1 MKETRRMIMRRT
13 KMAVLG
19 MMMVLSMTAC
29 AGKAE
34 TKSIGAEIT
43 VQETAAEE
51 MITET
56 VKADRGESEESMI
69 GMPNPYTDHGTLKE
83 AEEDAGFKIQIPDEI
98 RGVKAVAFRNLGTE
112 MLEVIYYDGDA
123 EVARVRK
130 GTGADDISGDYNVY
144 EIEEA
149 VDVTGTQVTLKGSAD
164 GYALAVWNEGGYAYA
179 VSVTKKITKDE
190 ILQIVEEIVK
200 K

>member
-1 MKETRRMIMRRT
+1 MRRT

-34 TKSIGAEIT
+34 TKSIGAETT

-56 VKADRGESEESMI
+56 VKAERGENEESMI
-69 GMPNPYTDHGTLKE
+69 GMPNLYTDHGTLKE

-130 GTGADDISGDYNVY
+130 GTGAEDISGDYNVY

-164 GYALAVWNEGGYAYA
+164 GYALAVWNEDGYAYA

>member
-1 MKETRRMIMRRT
+1 MRRT

-29 AGKAE
+29 TGKAE

-43 VQETAAEE
+43 VQETTAEE
-51 MITET
+51 MTTET

-69 GMPNPYTDHGTLKE
+69 GMPNPYTDHDTLKE

-112 MLEVIYYDGDA
+112 MLEVIYYDGDD

-130 GTGADDISGDYNVY
+130 GTGEDDISGDYNVY
-144 EIEEA
+144 EIEEV

>member
-1 MKETRRMIMRRT
+1 MRRT

-43 VQETAAEE
+43 VQETTAEE
-51 MITET
+51 MTTET

-130 GTGADDISGDYNVY
+130 GTGAEDISGDYNVY

-164 GYALAVWNEGGYAYA
+164 GYALAVWNEDDYAYA

>member
-1 MKETRRMIMRRT
+1 MRRT

-43 VQETAAEE
+43 VQET
-51 MITET
+51 T
-56 VKADRGESEESMI
+56 
-69 GMPNPYTDHGTLKE
+69 

-130 GTGADDISGDYNVY
+130 GTGTEDISGDYSY
-144 EIEEA
+144 
-149 VDVTGTQVTLKGSAD
+149 S
-164 GYALAVWNEGGYAYA
+164 
-179 VSVTKKITKDE
+179 VSVQTPFSQEELTG
-190 ILQIVEEIVK
+190 LVEQVQ
-200 K
+200 

>member
-1 MKETRRMIMRRT
+1 MRRT

-43 VQETAAEE
+43 VQETTAEE
-51 MITET
+51 MTTET

-130 GTGADDISGDYNVY
+130 GTGAEDISGDYNVY

-164 GYALAVWNEGGYAYA
+164 GYAQAEWNEGGYAYA

>member
-1 MKETRRMIMRRT
+1 MRRT

>member
-1 MKETRRMIMRRT
+1 MRRT

-43 VQETAAEE
+43 VQETTAEE
-51 MITET
+51 MTTET

-69 GMPNPYTDHGTLKE
+69 GMPNPYTDHDNLKE

-130 GTGADDISGDYNVY
+130 GTGAEDISGDYNVY

-190 ILQIVEEIVK
+190 ILRIVEEIVK

>member
-1 MKETRRMIMRRT
+1 MRRT

-43 VQETAAEE
+43 VQETTAEE
-51 MITET
+51 MTTET

-130 GTGADDISGDYNVY
+130 GTGAEDISGDYNVY

>member
-1 MKETRRMIMRRT
+1 MRRT

-34 TKSIGAEIT
+34 TKSIGAETT
-43 VQETAAEE
+43 VQETTAEE

-56 VKADRGESEESMI
+56 VKAERGENEESMI
-69 GMPNPYTDHGTLKE
+69 GMPNPYMDHGTLKE

-130 GTGADDISGDYNVY
+130 GTGEDNISGDYNVY
-144 EIEEA
+144 EIEEV

>member
-1 MKETRRMIMRRT
+1 MRRT

-43 VQETAAEE
+43 VQEMTEEE
-51 MITET
+51 MTTET

-130 GTGADDISGDYNVY
+130 GTGAEDISGDYNVY

>member
-1 MKETRRMIMRRT
+1 MRRT

-43 VQETAAEE
+43 VQETTAEE
-51 MITET
+51 MTTET

-98 RGVKAVAFRNLGTE
+98 RGVKAVAFRNPGTE

-130 GTGADDISGDYNVY
+130 GTSEDDISGDYNVY

-149 VDVTGTQVTLKGSAD
+149 VDVTGTQVTLKGSTD
-164 GYALAVWNEGGYAYA
+164 GYVLAVWNEGGYAYV

>member
-1 MKETRRMIMRRT
+1 MRRT

-43 VQETAAEE
+43 VQETTEEE
-51 MITET
+51 MTTET

-69 GMPNPYTDHGTLKE
+69 GMPNPYTDHDTLKE

>member
-34 TKSIGAEIT
+34 TKTIGVETT

-56 VKADRGESEESMI
+56 VKAERGENSWYWSC
-69 GMPNPYTDHGTLKE
+69 
-83 AEEDAGFKIQIPDEI
+83 
-98 RGVKAVAFRNLGTE
+98 RSCR
-112 MLEVIYYDGDA
+112 
-123 EVARVRK
+123 
-130 GTGADDISGDYNVY
+130 
-144 EIEEA
+144 
-149 VDVTGTQVTLKGSAD
+149 
-164 GYALAVWNEGGYAYA
+164 
-179 VSVTKKITKDE
+179 
-190 ILQIVEEIVK
+190 
-200 K
+200 

>member
-1 MKETRRMIMRRT
+1 MRRT

-34 TKSIGAEIT
+34 TKSIGAETT
-43 VQETAAEE
+43 VQETTAEE
-51 MITET
+51 MTTET
-56 VKADRGESEESMI
+56 VKAERGESEESMI

-130 GTGADDISGDYNVY
+130 GTGEDDISGDYNVY

>member
-1 MKETRRMIMRRT
+1 MRRT

-43 VQETAAEE
+43 VQETTAEE
-51 MITET
+51 MTTET

-69 GMPNPYTDHGTLKE
+69 GLPNPYTDHGTLKE

-112 MLEVIYYDGDA
+112 MLEVIYYDGDT

-130 GTGADDISGDYNVY
+130 GTGAEDISGDYNVY

-149 VDVTGTQVTLKGSAD
+149 ADVTGTQVTLKGSAD
-164 GYALAVWNEGGYAYA
+164 GYALAVWNEDGYAYA

>member
-1 MKETRRMIMRRT
+1 MRRT

-43 VQETAAEE
+43 VQETTEEE
-51 MITET
+51 MTTET

-130 GTGADDISGDYNVY
+130 GTGEDNISGDYNVY
-144 EIEEA
+144 EIEEV

>member
-1 MKETRRMIMRRT
+1 MRRT

-130 GTGADDISGDYNVY
+130 GTGEDDISGDYNGY

-149 VDVTGTQVTLKGSAD
+149 VDVTGTQGTLKGSAD

>member
-1 MKETRRMIMRRT
+1 MRRT

-43 VQETAAEE
+43 VQETTAEE
-51 MITET
+51 MTTET

-69 GMPNPYTDHGTLKE
+69 GMPNPYTDHDTLKE

-130 GTGADDISGDYNVY
+130 GTGEDDISGDYNVY
-144 EIEEA
+144 EIEQA

>member
-1 MKETRRMIMRRT
+1 MRRT

-43 VQETAAEE
+43 VQETTAEE
-51 MITET
+51 MTTET

-123 EVARVRK
+123 EVTRVRK
-130 GTGADDISGDYNVY
+130 GTGEDDISGDYNVY

-149 VDVTGTQVTLKGSAD
+149 ADVTGTQVTLKGSAD
-164 GYALAVWNEGGYAYA
+164 GYVLAVWNEGGYAYA

-190 ILQIVEEIVK
+190 ILRIVEEIVK

>member
-1 MKETRRMIMRRT
+1 MRRT

-34 TKSIGAEIT
+34 TKSIGAETT
-43 VQETAAEE
+43 VQETTAEE
-51 MITET
+51 MTTET
-56 VKADRGESEESMI
+56 VKAERGESEESMI

-130 GTGADDISGDYNVY
+130 GTGEDDISGDYNVY

-149 VDVTGTQVTLKGSAD
+149 ADVTGTQVTLKGSAD

>member
-1 MKETRRMIMRRT
+1 MRRP

-43 VQETAAEE
+43 VQETTAEE
-51 MITET
+51 MTTET

-130 GTGADDISGDYNVY
+130 GTGEDDISGDYNVY

-149 VDVTGTQVTLKGSAD
+149 VDVTGMQVTLKGSAD

>member
-1 MKETRRMIMRRT
+1 MRRT

-43 VQETAAEE
+43 VQETTAEE
-51 MITET
+51 MTTET

-123 EVARVRK
+123 EVTRVRK
-130 GTGADDISGDYNVY
+130 GTGEDDISGDYNVY

-149 VDVTGTQVTLKGSAD
+149 ADVTGTQVTLKGSAD

-190 ILQIVEEIVK
+190 ILRIVEEIVK

>member
-1 MKETRRMIMRRT
+1 MRRT

-43 VQETAAEE
+43 VQETTAEE
-51 MITET
+51 MTTET

-130 GTGADDISGDYNVY
+130 GTGAEDISGDYNVY

-164 GYALAVWNEGGYAYA
+164 GYALAVWNEDGYAYA

>member
-1 MKETRRMIMRRT
+1 MRRT

-43 VQETAAEE
+43 VQETTEEE
-51 MITET
+51 MTTET

-130 GTGADDISGDYNVY
+130 GTGEDDISGDYNVY